1 MLSVTLE
8 IQSNRNGLLE
18 GTSQIEMGGM
28 AGYLANLDQSNI
40 EHSQAIDS
48 SSYFYQD
55 DNEQDHEEVDV
66 LSMSAL
72 AKQITN
78 IGSINIQE
86 LEAKIQEDEEDFRQ
100 SSLEPS
106 LGLNQKRK
114 KSSVLVPALNM
125 NMNNLQSQIDVNIE
139 EYSESEDEMDTNRDR
154 EFFMEQ
160 AAKEKAEEL
169 ERARAVMEQ
178 F

>member
-1 MLSVTLE
+1 
-8 IQSNRNGLLE
+8 
-18 GTSQIEMGGM
+18 MGGM
-28 AGYLANLDQSNI
+28 AGYLANLDQSKI

-55 DNEQDHEEVDV
+55 EDEQDHGEVDI

-100 SSLEPS
+100 SSLEPN
-106 LGLNQKRK
+106 LGLNHKRK
-114 KSSVLVPALNM
+114 KSSILVPSLALN
-125 NMNNLQSQIDVNIE
+125 NNLQSQIDVNIE
-139 EYSESEDEMDTNRDR
+139 EYSDSEDEMDTNRDR

-178 F
+178 FQKQRDDEE